1 MKLQPVRGT
10 RDILGKERK
19 LKTVIE
25 AAFHGTCQVYGY
37 EQIET
42 PIFEST
48 DVFKRTL
55 GETSDIVG
63 KEMYTFED
71 RGGDSITLRPE
82 GTAAVVRALISN
94 GLTQTLPQRFFYMSP
109 MFRYERP
116 QKGRYRQFHQ
126 ACVEYIGSS
135 SPLADVEVIAL
146 GHNMLKQFEIDL
158 TLHINTL
165 GDNDSRLAY
174 RDALVD
180 YFSKYKNDLS
190 PDSQVRLLKNPMRI
204 LDSKDP
210 TDQKIAENAPDFE
223 AYLNETSKDFFAQ
236 VLKGLDLLN
245 IPYVRQNTLVRG
257 LDYYTHTAFEFK
269 TTALGAQD
277 TVLAGG
283 RYDLLVKQMGGPD
296 VPAVGFGMGI
306 ERLCLLIEDFYDR
319 YSPKTFKI
327 GILPIQE
334 ADFLS
339 GLTLANDLRNAHIF
353 CEFPLNGN
361 LNKRFKQLERFG
373 CSHAII
379 FGETELNQGI
389 VKLKDL
395 QTEDPALKEKIVDR
409 KNLLDVLKN
418 ILAEFY
424 LKRNQ

>member
-19 LKTVIE
+19 LKTAIE
-25 AAFHGTCQVYGY
+25 AVFQKLCQAYGFD
-37 EQIET
+37 QIET

-63 KEMYTFED
+63 KEMYTFDD

-94 GLTQTLPQRFFYMSP
+94 GLTQTLPQRLYYVGP

-135 SPLADVEVIAL
+135 NPLADVEVIAL
-146 GHNMLKQFEIDL
+146 GHKILTSFDVDV

-174 RDALVD
+174 RDALID
-180 YFSKYKNDLS
+180 YFSKYKDDLS
-190 PDSQVRLLKNPMRI
+190 SDSQIRLLKNPMRI
-204 LDSKDP
+204 LDSKDSN
-210 TDQKIAENAPDFE
+210 DQKIAESAPDFK
-223 AYLNETSKDFFAQ
+223 AYLNQSSKDFFAQ
-236 VLKGLDLLN
+236 VLNGLDTLN

-306 ERLCLLIEDFYDR
+306 ERLCLLIEDWFDR
-319 YSPKTFKI
+319 RAFSTFKI

-334 ADFLS
+334 PDFLS
-339 GLTLANDLRNAHIF
+339 GLTLANDLRNADF
-353 CEFPLNGN
+353 SCEFPLQGN
-361 LNKRFKQLERFG
+361 LNKRFKQLERFE
-373 CSHAII
+373 CSHALI
-379 FGETELNQGI
+379 FGESELNQGV

-395 QTEDPALKEKIVDR
+395 KTDDPALKERTIAQKDLI
-409 KNLLDVLKN
+409 DVLRSTVS
-418 ILAEFY
+418 AFY
-424 LKRNQ
+424 SKT

>member
-1 MKLQPVRGT
+1 MKFQPVRGT
-10 RDILGKERK
+10 RDILGKERTQ
-19 LKTVIE
+19 KTMIE
-25 AAFHGTCQVYGY
+25 GIFQSLCRSHGF

-94 GLTQTLPQRFFYMSP
+94 GLTQTLPQRLFYMGP

-116 QKGRYRQFHQ
+116 QKGRYRQFNQ

-135 SPLADVEVIAL
+135 SPLADVEVITL
-146 GHNMLKQFEIDL
+146 GHTMLKQFEIDV

-180 YFSKYKNDLS
+180 YFSKYKSDLS
-190 PDSQVRLLKNPMRI
+190 EDSQVRLLKNPMRI

-210 TDQKIAENAPDFE
+210 NDQKIAENAPDFDH
-223 AYLNETSKDFFAQ
+223 YLNQTSKDFFAH
-236 VLKGLDLLN
+236 VLKGLDTLN
-245 IPYVRQNTLVRG
+245 IPYVRQKTLVRG

-306 ERLCLLIEDFYDR
+306 ERLCLLTEDWYDR
-319 YSPKTFKI
+319 HVPQDFKI
-327 GILPIQE
+327 GIMPIHE
-334 ADFLS
+334 SDFLA
-339 GLTLANDLRNAHIF
+339 GLTLANDLRNANYL
-353 CEFPLNGN
+353 CEFPLQGN

-379 FGETELNQGI
+379 FGETELNQGV
-389 VKLKDL
+389 VKLKNLKTD
-395 QTEDPALKEKIVDR
+395 DPAIKEITVERKDLLDIL
-409 KNLLDVLKN
+409 KNL
-418 ILAEFY
+418 F
-424 LKRNQ
+424 